1 MTRVL
6 DIFSEIESRIGPLER
21 DAKKAREYL
30 ALYDEKKQLDVS
42 VWLFDTEKPGRV
54 PGTLSGILIMKLCTT
69 SANAVPPSCLSIT
82 PVTIWGD

>member
-1 MTRVL
+1 M
-6 DIFSEIESRIGPLER
+6 
-21 DAKKAREYL
+21 
-30 ALYDEKKQLDVS
+30 
-42 VWLFDTEKPGRV
+42 EKPGRV